1 MNYVIFRKKGGGGI
15 EAGGLDSWPLHL
27 HHHLAAE
34 PKQRREGGGVP
45 TIACNGKFCCD
56 LISFY

>member
-1 MNYVIFRKKGGGGI
+1 MRFFWKSGGGI

-34 PKQRREGGGVP
+34 PKQRREGGGP
-45 TIACNGKFCCD
+45 TFAHTIG
-56 LISFY
+56 